1 MGAYY
6 YLISGLPEVKLSD
19 SKAKYDINEI
29 TQSILSGLSSK
40 DAKLFNYFI
49 YQNDNK
55 NLANAIALS
64 KGLFS
69 PYNTNH
75 LVISHIEPSV
85 FSKEE
90 IQKYAHISNLPNYMA
105 RFLED
110 NKNTEWENIRQIENY
125 LLNLYYEEMIK
136 DGNVF
141 IREYALFMRNLKNI
155 LAALNGR
162 ALGFSAD
169 AIAKE
174 LIGDYPLINAL
185 TKSTAA
191 DFGLGKEIPYIN
203 NIIETF
209 NSSDKADPYN
219 MENIE
224 CSLVNEFLERA
235 TSIKSFTTDNL
246 FAYYINLT
254 YAVSINGRNEEEGK
268 KHLETLV
275 NSLKSEAAAM

>member
-1 MGAYY
+1 MGSYY

-29 TQSILSGLSSK
+29 TQNILSNLSDK
-40 DAKLFNYFI
+40 DIKLFNYFI

-55 NLANAIALS
+55 NLVNAIALS

-69 PYNTNH
+69 PYFVH
-75 LVISHIEPSV
+75 LEPSI

-90 IQKYAHISNLPNYMA
+90 IQKYVNLSNLPNYMVK
-105 RFLED
+105 FLED
-110 NKNTEWENIRQIENY
+110 NKNTEWENIRHIENS
-125 LLNLYYEEMIK
+125 LLSLYYEEMIQT
-136 DGNVF
+136 GNTF

-155 LAALNGR
+155 LAALNGK
-162 ALGFSAD
+162 ALGFSGD
-169 AIAKE
+169 EISKE
-174 LIGDYPLINAL
+174 LIGDYPLIYAL
-185 TKSTAA
+185 TKSSAA
-191 DFGLGKEIPYIN
+191 DFGLGREIPYIN
-203 NIIETF
+203 NIIDTF

-219 MENIE
+219 LENVE
-224 CSLVNEFLERA
+224 CSLVNGFLDRL

-268 KHLETLV
+268 KHLQTLV
-275 NSLKSEAAAM
+275 NSLKSEASAM

>member
-1 MGAYY
+1 MGSYY

-29 TQSILSGLSSK
+29 TQNILSNLSDK
-40 DAKLFNYFI
+40 DIKLFNYFI

-55 NLANAIALS
+55 NLVNAIALS

-69 PYNTNH
+69 PYSVH
-75 LVISHIEPSV
+75 LEPSI

-90 IQKYAHISNLPNYMA
+90 IQKYANLSNLSNYMIK
-105 RFLED
+105 FLED
-110 NKNTEWENIRQIENY
+110 NKNTEWENIRHIENS
-125 LLNLYYEEMIK
+125 LLSLYYEEMIQT
-136 DGNVF
+136 GNAF

-155 LAALNGR
+155 LAALNGK
-162 ALGFSAD
+162 ALGFSGD
-169 AIAKE
+169 EISKE
-174 LIGDYPLINAL
+174 LIGDYPLISAL
-185 TKSTAA
+185 TKSSAA
-191 DFGLGKEIPYIN
+191 DFGLGREIPYIN
-203 NIIETF
+203 NIIDTF

-219 MENIE
+219 LENVE
-224 CSLVNEFLERA
+224 CSLVNGFLDRL

-268 KHLETLV
+268 KHLQTLV
-275 NSLKSEAAAM
+275 NSLKSEASAM

>member
-1 MGAYY
+1 MGSYY

-55 NLANAIALS
+55 NLANSIALS

-75 LVISHIEPSV
+75 LVFSHIEPSV

-90 IQKYAHISNLPNYMA
+90 IQKYMYISNLPNYMA
-105 RFLED
+105 KFLED
-110 NKNTEWENIRQIENY
+110 NKNTEWENIRHIENS
-125 LLNLYYEEMIK
+125 LLSLYYEEMINT
-136 DGNVF
+136 GNGF

-174 LIGDYPLINAL
+174 LIGDYPLINIL

-235 TSIKSFTTDNL
+235 TSIKSFTTENL

-275 NSLKSEAAAM
+275 SSLKSEAAAM

>member
-1 MGAYY
+1 MGSYY

-29 TQSILSGLSSK
+29 TQNILSGLSSK

-55 NLANAIALS
+55 NLVNAIALS

-69 PYNTNH
+69 PYSVH
-75 LVISHIEPSV
+75 LEPSI

-90 IQKYAHISNLPNYMA
+90 IQKYANLSNLPNYMVK
-105 RFLED
+105 FLED
-110 NKNTEWENIRQIENY
+110 NKNTEWENIRHIENS
-125 LLNLYYEEMIK
+125 LLSLYYEEMIQT
-136 DGNVF
+136 GNAF

-155 LAALNGR
+155 LAALNGK
-162 ALGFSAD
+162 ALGFSGD
-169 AIAKE
+169 EISKE
-174 LIGDYPLINAL
+174 LIGDYPLIYAL
-185 TKSTAA
+185 TKSSAA
-191 DFGLGKEIPYIN
+191 DFGLGREIPYIN
-203 NIIETF
+203 SIIDTF

-219 MENIE
+219 LENVE
-224 CSLVNEFLERA
+224 CSLVNGFLDRL

-268 KHLETLV
+268 KYLQTLV
-275 NSLKSEAAAM
+275 NSLKSEASAM

>member
-1 MGAYY
+1 MGSYY

-29 TQSILSGLSSK
+29 TQNILSNLSDK
-40 DAKLFNYFI
+40 DVKLFNYFI

-55 NLANAIALS
+55 NLVNAIALS

-69 PYNTNH
+69 PYNIH
-75 LVISHIEPSV
+75 LEPSI

-90 IQKYAHISNLPNYMA
+90 IQKYANLSNLPNYMA
-105 RFLED
+105 KFLED
-110 NKNTEWENIRQIENY
+110 NKNTEWENIRHIENS
-125 LLNLYYEEMIK
+125 LLSLYYEEMIQT
-136 DGNVF
+136 GNAF

-155 LAALNGR
+155 LAALNGK
-162 ALGFSAD
+162 ALGFSGD
-169 AIAKE
+169 EISKE
-174 LIGDYPLINAL
+174 LIGDYPLIYAL
-185 TKSTAA
+185 TKSSAA
-191 DFGLGKEIPYIN
+191 DFGLGREIPYIN
-203 NIIETF
+203 SIIDTF

-219 MENIE
+219 LENVE
-224 CSLVNEFLERA
+224 CFLVNGFLDRL

-268 KHLETLV
+268 KHLQTLV
-275 NSLKSEAAAM
+275 NSLKSEASAM

>member
-1 MGAYY
+1 MGSYY

-29 TQSILSGLSSK
+29 TQNILSNLSDK
-40 DAKLFNYFI
+40 DMKLFNYFI

-55 NLANAIALS
+55 NLVNAIALS

-69 PYNTNH
+69 PYFVH
-75 LVISHIEPSV
+75 LEPSI

-90 IQKYAHISNLPNYMA
+90 IQKYVNLSNLPNYMVK
-105 RFLED
+105 FLED
-110 NKNTEWENIRQIENY
+110 NKNTEWENIRHIENI
-125 LLNLYYEEMIK
+125 LLSLYYEEMIQT
-136 DGNVF
+136 GNAF

-155 LAALNGR
+155 LAALNGK
-162 ALGFSAD
+162 ALGFSGD
-169 AIAKE
+169 EISKE
-174 LIGDYPLINAL
+174 LIGDYPLIYAL
-185 TKSTAA
+185 TKSSAA
-191 DFGLGKEIPYIN
+191 DFGLGREIPYIN
-203 NIIETF
+203 SIIDTF

-219 MENIE
+219 LENVE
-224 CSLVNEFLERA
+224 CSLVNGFLDRL

-268 KHLETLV
+268 KYLQTLV
-275 NSLKSEAAAM
+275 NSLKSEASAM

>member
-1 MGAYY
+1 MGSYY

-29 TQSILSGLSSK
+29 TQNILSNLSDK
-40 DAKLFNYFI
+40 DMKLFNYFI

-55 NLANAIALS
+55 NLVNAIALS

-69 PYNTNH
+69 PYNIH
-75 LVISHIEPSV
+75 LEPSI

-90 IQKYAHISNLPNYMA
+90 IQKYANLSNLPNYMVK
-105 RFLED
+105 FLED
-110 NKNTEWENIRQIENY
+110 NKNTEWENIRHIENS
-125 LLNLYYEEMIK
+125 LLSLYYEEMIQT
-136 DGNVF
+136 GNAF

-155 LAALNGR
+155 LAALNGK
-162 ALGFSAD
+162 ALGFSGD
-169 AIAKE
+169 EISKE
-174 LIGDYPLINAL
+174 LIGDYPLIYAL
-185 TKSTAA
+185 TKSSAA
-191 DFGLGKEIPYIN
+191 DFGLGREIPYIN
-203 NIIETF
+203 SIIDTF

-219 MENIE
+219 LENVE
-224 CSLVNEFLERA
+224 CSLVNGFLDRL

-268 KHLETLV
+268 KHLQTLV
-275 NSLKSEAAAM
+275 NSLKSEASAM

>member
-1 MGAYY
+1 MGSYY

-29 TQSILSGLSSK
+29 TQNILSNLSDK
-40 DAKLFNYFI
+40 DIKLFNYFI

-69 PYNTNH
+69 PYSVH
-75 LVISHIEPSV
+75 LEPSI

-90 IQKYAHISNLPNYMA
+90 IQKYANLSNLPNYMVK
-105 RFLED
+105 FLED
-110 NKNTEWENIRQIENY
+110 NKNTEWENIRHIENS
-125 LLNLYYEEMIK
+125 LLSLYYEEMIQT
-136 DGNVF
+136 GNVF

-155 LAALNGR
+155 LAALNGK
-162 ALGFSAD
+162 ALGFSGD
-169 AIAKE
+169 EISKE
-174 LIGDYPLINAL
+174 LIGDYPLIYAL
-185 TKSTAA
+185 TKSSAA
-191 DFGLGKEIPYIN
+191 DFGLGREIPYIN
-203 NIIETF
+203 SIIDTF

-219 MENIE
+219 LENVE
-224 CSLVNEFLERA
+224 CSLVNGFLDRL

-268 KHLETLV
+268 KHLQTLV
-275 NSLKSEAAAM
+275 NSLKNEASAM

>member
-1 MGAYY
+1 MGSYY
-6 YLISGLPEVKLSD
+6 YLISGLPEVKLLD

-29 TQSILSGLSSK
+29 TQNILSNLSDK
-40 DAKLFNYFI
+40 DIKLFNYFI

-55 NLANAIALS
+55 NLVNAIALS

-69 PYNTNH
+69 PYYVH
-75 LVISHIEPSV
+75 LEPSI

-90 IQKYAHISNLPNYMA
+90 IQKYVNLSNLPNYMVK
-105 RFLED
+105 FLED
-110 NKNTEWENIRQIENY
+110 NKNTEWENIRHIENS
-125 LLNLYYEEMIK
+125 LLSSYYEEMIQT
-136 DGNVF
+136 GNAF

-155 LAALNGR
+155 LAALNGK
-162 ALGFSAD
+162 ALGFSGD
-169 AIAKE
+169 EISKE
-174 LIGDYPLINAL
+174 LIGDYPLISAL
-185 TKSTAA
+185 TKSSAA
-191 DFGLGKEIPYIN
+191 DFGLGREIPYIN
-203 NIIETF
+203 SIIDTF

-254 YAVSINGRNEEEGK
+254 YAVSINARNEEEGK
-268 KHLETLV
+268 KHLQTLV
-275 NSLKSEAAAM
+275 NSLKSEASAM

>member
-1 MGAYY
+1 MGSYY

-29 TQSILSGLSSK
+29 TQNILSNLSDK
-40 DAKLFNYFI
+40 DIKLFNYFI

-55 NLANAIALS
+55 NLVNAIALS

-69 PYNTNH
+69 PYFVH
-75 LVISHIEPSV
+75 LEPSI

-90 IQKYAHISNLPNYMA
+90 IQKYVNLSNLPNYMVK
-105 RFLED
+105 FLED
-110 NKNTEWENIRQIENY
+110 NKNTEWENIRHIENS
-125 LLNLYYEEMIK
+125 LLSLYYEEMIQT
-136 DGNVF
+136 GNAF

-155 LAALNGR
+155 LAALNGK
-162 ALGFSAD
+162 ALGFSGD
-169 AIAKE
+169 EISKE
-174 LIGDYPLINAL
+174 LIGDYPLIYAL
-185 TKSTAA
+185 TKSSAA
-191 DFGLGKEIPYIN
+191 DFGLGREIPYIN
-203 NIIETF
+203 SIIDTF

-219 MENIE
+219 LENVE
-224 CSLVNEFLERA
+224 CSLVNGFLDRL

-268 KHLETLV
+268 KYLQTLV
-275 NSLKSEAAAM
+275 NSLKSEASAM

>member
-1 MGAYY
+1 MGSYY

-29 TQSILSGLSSK
+29 TQSILSGLSGK

-55 NLANAIALS
+55 NLANAIAVS

-69 PYNTNH
+69 PYNIH
-75 LVISHIEPSV
+75 LEPSN

-90 IQKYAHISNLPNYMA
+90 IQKYSNLSNLPNYMA
-105 RFLED
+105 KFLED
-110 NKNTEWENIRQIENY
+110 NKNTEWENIRHIENS
-125 LLNLYYEEMIK
+125 LLNLYYEEMINT
-136 DGNVF
+136 GNGF

-162 ALGFSAD
+162 ALGFSGD

-174 LIGDYPLINAL
+174 LIGDYPLLNVL

-191 DFGLGKEIPYIN
+191 DFGLGKEVPYIN

-246 FAYYINLT
+246 FAYYVNLT

-275 NSLKSEAAAM
+275 SSLKSEAAAM

>member
-1 MGAYY
+1 MGSYY

-29 TQSILSGLSSK
+29 TQNILSNLSDK
-40 DAKLFNYFI
+40 DIKLFNYFI

-55 NLANAIALS
+55 NLVNAIALS

-69 PYNTNH
+69 PYSVH
-75 LVISHIEPSV
+75 LEPSI

-90 IQKYAHISNLPNYMA
+90 IQKYANLSNLPNYMVK
-105 RFLED
+105 FLED
-110 NKNTEWENIRQIENY
+110 NKNTEWENIRHIENS
-125 LLNLYYEEMIK
+125 LLSSYYEEMIQT
-136 DGNVF
+136 GNAF

-155 LAALNGR
+155 LAALNGK
-162 ALGFSAD
+162 ALGFSGD
-169 AIAKE
+169 EISKE
-174 LIGDYPLINAL
+174 LIGDYPLIYAL
-185 TKSTAA
+185 TKSSAA
-191 DFGLGKEIPYIN
+191 DFGLAREIPYIN
-203 NIIETF
+203 NILDTF

-219 MENIE
+219 LENVE
-224 CSLVNEFLERA
+224 CSLVNGFLDRL

-268 KHLETLV
+268 KHLQTLV
-275 NSLKSEAAAM
+275 NSLKNEASAM

>member
-1 MGAYY
+1 MGSYY

-29 TQSILSGLSSK
+29 TQNILSNLSDK
-40 DAKLFNYFI
+40 DIKLFNYFI

-55 NLANAIALS
+55 NLVNAIALS

-69 PYNTNH
+69 PYFVH
-75 LVISHIEPSV
+75 LEPSI

-90 IQKYAHISNLPNYMA
+90 IQKYANLSNLPNYMVK
-105 RFLED
+105 FLED
-110 NKNTEWENIRQIENY
+110 NKNTEWENIRHIENS
-125 LLNLYYEEMIK
+125 LLSLYYEEMIQT
-136 DGNVF
+136 GNAF

-155 LAALNGR
+155 LAALNGK
-162 ALGFSAD
+162 ALGFSGD
-169 AIAKE
+169 EISKE
-174 LIGDYPLINAL
+174 LIGDYPLISVL
-185 TKSTAA
+185 TKSSAA
-191 DFGLGKEIPYIN
+191 DFGLGREIPYIN
-203 NIIETF
+203 NIIDTF

-219 MENIE
+219 LENVE
-224 CSLVNEFLERA
+224 CSLVNGFLDRL

-268 KHLETLV
+268 KHLQTLV
-275 NSLKSEAAAM
+275 NSLKSEASAM

>member
-1 MGAYY
+1 MGSYY

-29 TQSILSGLSSK
+29 TQNILSNLSDK
-40 DAKLFNYFI
+40 DIKLFNYFI

-55 NLANAIALS
+55 NLVNAIALS

-69 PYNTNH
+69 PYFVH
-75 LVISHIEPSV
+75 LEPSI

-90 IQKYAHISNLPNYMA
+90 IQKYVNLSNLPNYMVK
-105 RFLED
+105 FLED
-110 NKNTEWENIRQIENY
+110 NKNTEWENIRHIENS
-125 LLNLYYEEMIK
+125 LLSLYYEEMIQT
-136 DGNVF
+136 GNAF

-155 LAALNGR
+155 LVALNGK
-162 ALGFSAD
+162 ALGFSGD
-169 AIAKE
+169 EISKE
-174 LIGDYPLINAL
+174 LIGDYPLISAL
-185 TKSTAA
+185 TKSSAA
-191 DFGLGKEIPYIN
+191 DFGLGREIPYIN
-203 NIIETF
+203 NIIDTF

-219 MENIE
+219 LENVE
-224 CSLVNEFLERA
+224 CSLVNEFLDRL

-268 KHLETLV
+268 KHLQTLV
-275 NSLKSEAAAM
+275 NSLKSEASAM

>member
-1 MGAYY
+1 MGSYY

-29 TQSILSGLSSK
+29 TQNILSNLSNK
-40 DAKLFNYFI
+40 DIKLFNYFI

-55 NLANAIALS
+55 NLVNAIALS

-69 PYNTNH
+69 PYFVH
-75 LVISHIEPSV
+75 LEPSI

-90 IQKYAHISNLPNYMA
+90 IQKYVNLSNLPNYMVK
-105 RFLED
+105 FLED
-110 NKNTEWENIRQIENY
+110 NKNTEWENIRHIENS
-125 LLNLYYEEMIK
+125 LLSLYYEEMIQT
-136 DGNVF
+136 GNAF

-155 LAALNGR
+155 LAALNGK
-162 ALGFSAD
+162 ALGFSGD
-169 AIAKE
+169 EISKE
-174 LIGDYPLINAL
+174 LIGDYPLISAL
-185 TKSTAA
+185 TKSSAA
-191 DFGLGKEIPYIN
+191 DFGLGREIPYIN
-203 NIIETF
+203 SIIDTF

-219 MENIE
+219 LENVE
-224 CSLVNEFLERA
+224 CSLVNGFLDRL

-268 KHLETLV
+268 KHLQTLV
-275 NSLKSEAAAM
+275 NSLKSEASAM

>member
-1 MGAYY
+1 MGSYY

-29 TQSILSGLSSK
+29 TQNILSNLNDK
-40 DAKLFNYFI
+40 DIKLFNYFI

-55 NLANAIALS
+55 NLVNAIALS

-69 PYNTNH
+69 PYFVH
-75 LVISHIEPSV
+75 LEPSI

-90 IQKYAHISNLPNYMA
+90 IQKYVNLSNLPNYMVK
-105 RFLED
+105 FLED
-110 NKNTEWENIRQIENY
+110 NKNTEWENIRHIENS
-125 LLNLYYEEMIK
+125 LLSLYYEEMIQT
-136 DGNVF
+136 GNAF

-155 LAALNGR
+155 LAALNGK
-162 ALGFSAD
+162 ALGFSGD
-169 AIAKE
+169 EISKE
-174 LIGDYPLINAL
+174 LIGDYPLISAL
-185 TKSTAA
+185 TKSSAA
-191 DFGLGKEIPYIN
+191 DFGLGREIPYIN
-203 NIIETF
+203 NIIDTF

-219 MENIE
+219 LENVE
-224 CSLVNEFLERA
+224 CSLVNGFLDRL

-268 KHLETLV
+268 KHLQTLV
-275 NSLKSEAAAM
+275 NSLKSEASAM

>member
-1 MGAYY
+1 MGSYY

-29 TQSILSGLSSK
+29 TQNILSGLSSK

-55 NLANAIALS
+55 NLVNAIALS

-69 PYNTNH
+69 PYFVH
-75 LVISHIEPSV
+75 LEPSI

-90 IQKYAHISNLPNYMA
+90 IQKYVNLSNLPNYMVK
-105 RFLED
+105 FLED
-110 NKNTEWENIRQIENY
+110 NKNTEWENIRHIENS
-125 LLNLYYEEMIK
+125 LLSLYYEEMIQT
-136 DGNVF
+136 GNAF

-155 LAALNGR
+155 LAALNGK
-162 ALGFSAD
+162 ALGFSGD
-169 AIAKE
+169 EISKE
-174 LIGDYPLINAL
+174 LIGDYPLISAL
-185 TKSTAA
+185 TKSSAA
-191 DFGLGKEIPYIN
+191 DFGLGREIPYIN
-203 NIIETF
+203 NIIDTF

-219 MENIE
+219 LENVE
-224 CSLVNEFLERA
+224 CSLVNGFLDRL

-268 KHLETLV
+268 KHLQTLV
-275 NSLKSEAAAM
+275 NSLKSEASAM

>member
-1 MGAYY
+1 MGSYY

-29 TQSILSGLSSK
+29 TQNILSNLSDK
-40 DAKLFNYFI
+40 DKKLFNYFI

-55 NLANAIALS
+55 NLVNAIALS

-69 PYNTNH
+69 PYFVH
-75 LVISHIEPSV
+75 LEPSI

-90 IQKYAHISNLPNYMA
+90 IQKYANLSNLPNYMVK
-105 RFLED
+105 FLED
-110 NKNTEWENIRQIENY
+110 NKNTEWENIRHIENS
-125 LLNLYYEEMIK
+125 LLSLYYKEMIQTR
-136 DGNVF
+136 NAF

-155 LAALNGR
+155 LAALNGK
-162 ALGFSAD
+162 ALGFSGD
-169 AIAKE
+169 EISKE
-174 LIGDYPLINAL
+174 LIGDYPLISAL
-185 TKSTAA
+185 TKSSAA
-191 DFGLGKEIPYIN
+191 DFGLGREIPYIN
-203 NIIETF
+203 SIIDTF

-219 MENIE
+219 LENVE
-224 CSLVNEFLERA
+224 CSLVNGFLDRL

-268 KHLETLV
+268 KHLQTLV
-275 NSLKSEAAAM
+275 NSLKSEASAM

>member
-1 MGAYY
+1 MGSYY

-49 YQNDNK
+49 YQNDNR
-55 NLANAIALS
+55 NLVNAIALS

-69 PYNTNH
+69 PYSVH
-75 LVISHIEPSV
+75 LEPSI

-90 IQKYAHISNLPNYMA
+90 IQKYANLSNLPNYMVK
-105 RFLED
+105 FLED
-110 NKNTEWENIRQIENY
+110 NKNTEWENIRHIENS
-125 LLNLYYEEMIK
+125 LLSLYYEEMIQT
-136 DGNVF
+136 GNAF

-155 LAALNGR
+155 LAALNGK
-162 ALGFSAD
+162 ALGFSGD
-169 AIAKE
+169 EISKE
-174 LIGDYPLINAL
+174 LIGDYPLISAL
-185 TKSTAA
+185 TKSSAA
-191 DFGLGKEIPYIN
+191 DFGLGREIPYIN
-203 NIIETF
+203 SIIDTF

-219 MENIE
+219 LENVE
-224 CSLVNEFLERA
+224 CSLVNGFLDRL

-268 KHLETLV
+268 KHLQTLV
-275 NSLKSEAAAM
+275 NSLKSEASAM

>member
-1 MGAYY
+1 MGSYY

-29 TQSILSGLSSK
+29 TQNILSNLSDK
-40 DAKLFNYFI
+40 DIKLFNYFI

-55 NLANAIALS
+55 NLVNVIALS

-69 PYNTNH
+69 PYSVH
-75 LVISHIEPSV
+75 LEPSI

-90 IQKYAHISNLPNYMA
+90 IQKYANLSNLPNYMVK
-105 RFLED
+105 FLED
-110 NKNTEWENIRQIENY
+110 NKNTEWENIRHIENS
-125 LLNLYYEEMIK
+125 LLSLYYEEMIQT
-136 DGNVF
+136 GNAF

-155 LAALNGR
+155 LAALNGK
-162 ALGFSAD
+162 ALGFSGD
-169 AIAKE
+169 EISKE
-174 LIGDYPLINAL
+174 LIGDYPLISAL
-185 TKSTAA
+185 TKSSAA
-191 DFGLGKEIPYIN
+191 DFGLGREIPYIN
-203 NIIETF
+203 SIIDTF

-219 MENIE
+219 LENVE
-224 CSLVNEFLERA
+224 CSLVNGFLDRL

-268 KHLETLV
+268 KHLQALV
-275 NSLKSEAAAM
+275 NSLKSEASAM

>member
-1 MGAYY
+1 MGSYY

-29 TQSILSGLSSK
+29 TQNILSGLSSK

-55 NLANAIALS
+55 NLVNAIALS

-69 PYNTNH
+69 PYFVH
-75 LVISHIEPSV
+75 LEPSI

-90 IQKYAHISNLPNYMA
+90 IQKYANLSNLPNYMVK
-105 RFLED
+105 FLED
-110 NKNTEWENIRQIENY
+110 NKNTEWENIRHIENS
-125 LLNLYYEEMIK
+125 LLSLYYEEMIQT
-136 DGNVF
+136 GNAF

-155 LAALNGR
+155 LAALNGK
-162 ALGFSAD
+162 ALGFSGD
-169 AIAKE
+169 EISKE
-174 LIGDYPLINAL
+174 LIGDYPLISAL
-185 TKSTAA
+185 TKSSAA
-191 DFGLGKEIPYIN
+191 DFGLGREIPYIN
-203 NIIETF
+203 NIIDAF

-219 MENIE
+219 LENVE
-224 CSLVNEFLERA
+224 CSLVNGFLDRL

-268 KHLETLV
+268 KHLQTLV
-275 NSLKSEAAAM
+275 NSLKSEASAM

>member
-1 MGAYY
+1 MGSYY

-29 TQSILSGLSSK
+29 TQNILSNLSDK
-40 DAKLFNYFI
+40 DMKLFNYFI

-55 NLANAIALS
+55 NLVNAIANS

-69 PYNTNH
+69 PYSVH
-75 LVISHIEPSV
+75 LEPSI

-90 IQKYAHISNLPNYMA
+90 IQKYVNLSNLPNYMVK
-105 RFLED
+105 FLED
-110 NKNTEWENIRQIENY
+110 NKNTEWENIRHIENS
-125 LLNLYYEEMIK
+125 LLSLYYEEMIQT
-136 DGNVF
+136 GNVF

-155 LAALNGR
+155 LAALNGK
-162 ALGFSAD
+162 ALGFSGD
-169 AIAKE
+169 EISKE
-174 LIGDYPLINAL
+174 LIGDYPLISAL
-185 TKSTAA
+185 TKSSAA
-191 DFGLGKEIPYIN
+191 DFGLGREIPYIN
-203 NIIETF
+203 SIIDTF

-219 MENIE
+219 LENVE
-224 CSLVNEFLERA
+224 CSLVNGFLDRL

-268 KHLETLV
+268 KHLQTLV
-275 NSLKSEAAAM
+275 NSLKSEASAM

>member
-1 MGAYY
+1 MGSYY

-29 TQSILSGLSSK
+29 TQNILSNLSDK
-40 DAKLFNYFI
+40 DIKLFNYFI

-55 NLANAIALS
+55 NLVNAIALS

-69 PYNTNH
+69 PYSVH
-75 LVISHIEPSV
+75 LEPSI

-90 IQKYAHISNLPNYMA
+90 IQKYVNLSNLPNYMVK
-105 RFLED
+105 FLED
-110 NKNTEWENIRQIENY
+110 NKNTEWENIRHIENS
-125 LLNLYYEEMIK
+125 LLSLYYEEMIQT
-136 DGNVF
+136 GNAF

-155 LAALNGR
+155 LAALNGK
-162 ALGFSAD
+162 ALGFSGD
-169 AIAKE
+169 EISKE
-174 LIGDYPLINAL
+174 LIGDYPLISAL
-185 TKSTAA
+185 TKSSAA
-191 DFGLGKEIPYIN
+191 DFGLGREIPYIN
-203 NIIETF
+203 SIIDTF

-219 MENIE
+219 LENVE
-224 CSLVNEFLERA
+224 CSLVNGFLDRL

-268 KHLETLV
+268 KHLQTLV
-275 NSLKSEAAAM
+275 NSLKSEASAM